1 MRALIKINISLA
13 LLLTISTATFFAWQH
28 FYPVTPHSGWSY
40 QERLTDIQ
48 SPGAILLDSQKNII
62 VTEELTKSRGKI
74 WKINPEGLRQLLV
87 DNLSKPD
94 GLALY
99 NEGIVFSQEAGP
111 FPVNLLR
118 DGKIEPLF
126 NGTNVQTLTVE
137 GEYLYAIEDRK
148 GYQGRL
154 LQYHAKTNSLNI
166 LRDNLDEA
174 EALVICPDGQRFYT
188 EKDRG
193 LVKKFSED
201 GQDSIYLQGLHQP
214 GSLFCDAQGLWV
226 SEDRNHRARLLLR
239 KPNGELQTILSF
251 LKSPQVL
258 HPIAPGHYLLA
269 EGGRDRILE
278 LKQLD

>member
-1 MRALIKINISLA
+1 MRTLIKISISLA
-13 LLLTISTATFFAWQH
+13 LLLIASTAIFFAWQF
-28 FYPVTPHSGWSY
+28 FYPVTPHSDWSY
-40 QERLTDIQ
+40 QEHLSNIQ
-48 SPGAILLDSQKNII
+48 SPGALILDEQKNII

-74 WKINPEGLRQLLV
+74 WQINPEGKRQLLV

-99 NEGIVFSQEAGP
+99 NNGIVFSQEAGA
-111 FPVNLLR
+111 FPVSLLR
-118 DGKIEPLF
+118 DDKVESLF
-126 NGTNVQTLTVE
+126 HGVNVQTLTVE

-148 GYQGRL
+148 GHQGRL
-154 LQYHAKTNSLNI
+154 FKYHAPTNKLTV

-174 EALVICPDGQRFYT
+174 EALVLCPDGQRFYT

-214 GSLFCDAQGLWV
+214 GSLFCDNQGLWV

-258 HPIAPGHYLLA
+258 HPIAPGRYLLA

-278 LKQLD
+278 LKLLD